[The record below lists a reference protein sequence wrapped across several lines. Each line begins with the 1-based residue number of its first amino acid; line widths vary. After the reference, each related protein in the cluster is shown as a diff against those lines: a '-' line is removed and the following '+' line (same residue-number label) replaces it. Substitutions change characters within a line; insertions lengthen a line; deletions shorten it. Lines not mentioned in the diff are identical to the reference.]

1 MDSGVTG
8 FDGVCTCC
16 ATPST
21 CSDSISSTQ
30 SRDTT
35 YDSDSH
41 YPLPQIPVVWVSQP
55 QGIQT
60 SPQCRRVDHLKDA
73 IWKKSATFANVEYN
87 VTTGPTAQ
95 LHHLSGSVHNVWG
108 QQPPLSLGTS
118 PPSQS
123 NFFNVYFVLPWGKH
137 LQNDNATN
145 RLMHETLTGLDSKS
159 YENDVSY
166 CPHHLRHMRKQQTA
180 AQMQHM
186 KANANANKL
195 GRSNGTK
202 QGRRTYNEEQ
212 RKDGS

>member
-1 MDSGVTG
+1 V
-8 FDGVCTCC
+8 
-16 ATPST
+16 
-21 CSDSISSTQ
+21 
-30 SRDTT
+30 R
-35 YDSDSH
+35 
-41 YPLPQIPVVWVSQP
+41 
-55 QGIQT
+55 
-60 SPQCRRVDHLKDA
+60 
-73 IWKKSATFANVEYN
+73 
-87 VTTGPTAQ
+87 

-123 NFFNVYFVLPWGKH
+123 NFFNIYFVLPWGKH
-137 LQNDNATN
+137 LQNDNAMN
-145 RLMHETLTGLDSKS
+145 RLMHKTLTGLNGKS

-166 CPHHLRHMRKQQTA
+166 CPHHLCHMCKQQTA

-212 RKDGS
+212 RKDEP